1 MNSAGYTIKI
11 KFKLDKKLC
20 LSNLIFQTRFFK
32 NQVQINLDCFLLFRI
47 EVAIKEASSPL
58 VRDEMLDEAKAM
70 VRVSKHDHIV
80 NIQGNF
86 KVIDPKL
93 YKRMLNPKEPGLLEK
108 VFFSEK

>member
-1 MNSAGYTIKI
+1 
-11 KFKLDKKLC
+11 
-20 LSNLIFQTRFFK
+20 
-32 NQVQINLDCFLLFRI
+32 
-47 EVAIKEASSPL
+47 
-58 VRDEMLDEAKAM
+58 MLDEAKAM

-108 VFFSEK
+108 QFFSEK